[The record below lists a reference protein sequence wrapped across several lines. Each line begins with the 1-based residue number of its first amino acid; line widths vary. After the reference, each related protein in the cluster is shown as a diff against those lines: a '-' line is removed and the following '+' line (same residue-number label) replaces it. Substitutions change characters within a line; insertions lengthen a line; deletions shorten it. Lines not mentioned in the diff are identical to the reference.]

1 MHRGGQGFESLC
13 LHFAGH
19 FFSNCF
25 GFAENHLV
33 CCLKERC
40 SMAVRRTSSSHKGPD
55 NRLNTAALLWMFT
68 FFVWLLMIILA
79 FEEEERTVGVLVNTG
94 DAYDGYVLFSPIFT
108 PDVYLIDNDGRVIHT
123 WEIENTTGVLE
134 AHLRE
139 NGNLVVVAAPRDD
152 IDLSLIPSFV
162 PDEFAG
168 DGSIREY
175 TWDNE
180 FVQEYQFIGAE
191 AHQHYGIDILPN
203 GNILAI
209 VKHYRSLD
217 EALAMGLKPQ
227 FGAMFQEQP
236 YLLTSIII
244 EIDLASNE
252 IVWQWDAWDHLI
264 QDVDPDL
271 PNYGEISRH
280 PHRIDINYQ
289 HWLRSTTSSSNH
301 RLGAA
306 NWMYI
311 NAVAYSPELDQIILS
326 SRTFDE
332 FWIIDHGISTA
343 EAAGSA
349 GDLLWRWGNSAA
361 YGQGDERSNYAYG
374 GAYWIAAGLPGAGNI
389 LLYKN
394 RDPVTTDEERSP
406 IVELKPPLQDDGAYD
421 WDQEAEIVRS
431 YSNTIFSIPRTIS
444 DTQRL
449 PNGNMLIVREWHGQ
463 VIEIDSDGEIV
474 WQFVNPATR
483 GGLIAQGDSP
493 GPEDVDH
500 YDRNLLFRVH
510 KYPTDYPGFAG
521 KDMTPGERLVD

>member
-1 MHRGGQGFESLC
+1 
-13 LHFAGH
+13 
-19 FFSNCF
+19 
-25 GFAENHLV
+25 
-33 CCLKERC
+33 
-40 SMAVRRTSSSHKGPD
+40 
-55 NRLNTAALLWMFT
+55 MFT
-68 FFVWLLMIILA
+68 FFVWVLMIILA
-79 FEEEERTVGVLVNTG
+79 LEEEERTVGVLVNTE
-94 DAYDGYVLFSPIFT
+94 DAYEGYTLFSPLFT

-152 IDLSLIPSFV
+152 IDLSLFPSLV
-162 PDEFAG
+162 PDEFAY

-191 AHQHYGIDILPN
+191 THQHYGIDILPN
-203 GNILAI
+203 GNILA
-209 VKHYRSLD
+209 VGWHYHSLD

-227 FGAMFQEQP
+227 FGARLQEQP
-236 YLLTSIII
+236 YLLTNIIM

-264 QDVDPDL
+264 QDINPDL

-289 HWLRSTTSSSNH
+289 YWLRRTISQFNL

-306 NWMYI
+306 DWI
-311 NAVAYSPELDQIILS
+311 SIDAVAYNPELDQIVLS
-326 SRTFDE
+326 SLTFDE
-332 FWIIDHGISTA
+332 FWIIDHGISTT
-343 EAAGSA
+343 EAAGPA
-349 GDLLWRWGNSAA
+349 GDLLWRWGNPAA
-361 YGQGDERSNYAYG
+361 YGPGDKIGDNIYG
-374 GAYWIAAGLPGAGNI
+374 GAQWIAAGLPGAGNI

-394 RDPVTTDEERSP
+394 RDPFTTDEDSSP
-406 IVELKPPLQDDGAYD
+406 IIELKPPLQADGAYD
-421 WDQEAEIVRS
+421 WEQKAEIVQS
-431 YSNTIFSIPRTIS
+431 YSNNIIFNIPRFIK

-449 PNGNMLIVREWHGQ
+449 PNGNVLIVRESHGQ

-474 WQFVNPATR
+474 WEFVNPAAR
-483 GGLIAQGDSP
+483 GGLIAQGDPP
-493 GPEDVDH
+493 GPEGVS
-500 YDRNLLFRVH
+500 YYSRNLLSRVH
-510 KYPTDYPGFAG
+510 KYSPDYPGFAG